1 MDTLL
6 SFYFVTG
13 LIWSTYWTAHFAI
26 SGIQSLALQEA
37 SEMTVPSVQ
46 PTE

>member
-26 SGIQSLALQEA
+26 SGIQSLPFKGKRNDG
-37 SEMTVPSVQ
+37 SFR
-46 PTE
+46 PTTE

>member
-26 SGIQSLALQEA
+26 VGIQSLALQRQA
-37 SEMTVPSVQ
+37 K
-46 PTE
+46 